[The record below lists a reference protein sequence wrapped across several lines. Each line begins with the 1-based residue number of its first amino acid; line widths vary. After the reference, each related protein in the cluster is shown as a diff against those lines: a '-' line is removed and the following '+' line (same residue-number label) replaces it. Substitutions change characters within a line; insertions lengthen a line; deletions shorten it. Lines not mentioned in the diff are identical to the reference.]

1 MKRSTF
7 ELGLISPSYL
17 IPTQWLAGSNSFFFI
32 PGWAKK
38 VLRIMPVVMIT
49 HKYYQDEVF
58 YYFLLQLLSS
68 KLCSNT
74 QGKSVAWR
82 LGRVYSRARHCRISA
97 IWEKC
102 HIKFT
107 LSRQMGR
114 KKIEPRINAIFWNK
128 VFENITDNN
137 IDLSQLPFSSSFE
150 SLFRQTNIRDSAVI
164 RTQAFSVAQN
174 VPKWRQSFNKRS
186 FPHGTVCTNKFKYLL
201 GDPLSWKRAL

>member
-58 YYFLLQLLSS
+58 YYFLLQLLAS

-82 LGRVYSRARHCRISA
+82 LGRVYSRARHCRIST
-97 IWEKC
+97 IWKKMT
-102 HIKFT
+102 HKIYVVA
-107 LSRQMGR
+107 SNGAP
-114 KKIEPRINAIFWNK
+114 KKIDPGINAIFWNK

-137 IDLSQLPFSSSFE
+137 IDL
-150 SLFRQTNIRDSAVI
+150 TA
-164 RTQAFSVAQN
+164 
-174 VPKWRQSFNKRS
+174 
-186 FPHGTVCTNKFKYLL
+186 
-201 GDPLSWKRAL
+201 AL